1 MKPISPTST
10 FKSAQLENGNVL
22 IVQVDCDKE
31 NLPDLSKSEI
41 LKNVDLLSTFS
52 IPKRSASNGIRYL
65 NLPSYNAVDILKD
78 INKDLLCHYLAI
90 RYSMRNFFVYDYE
103 DQKKPSFTLT
113 FPSSFSLRDL
123 QRIIKNINNY
133 EDDEE
138 SIYIF
143 DKCAVSDEASFN
155 FITEK
160 IFEIKKDFPGNKIY
174 YLYRPGI
181 ASMKNKYI
189 YKVQIALDGY
199 NVDYNKFVVA
209 PMNTNPANILAIASK
224 SDDFPNIQIS
234 EAVFK
239 TASEANLIDF
249 NPSFA
254 TPENTKFITFEV
266 DNLKIEQTFQM
277 NDTIELSSHLIRFC
291 SFIKPEPD
299 EVPVQVS
306 QVIIIIN
313 NFKNYVFRYMYEP
326 FIINLKKTLTI
337 REFKEK
343 VLKCVKIKDKDDFL
357 KTKLKVMTKGIREE
371 MTKEKVEELQEQN
384 DDDVL
389 KNLRESSLIYVIYN

>member
-1 MKPISPTST
+1 MK
-10 FKSAQLENGNVL
+10 
-22 IVQVDCDKE
+22 
-31 NLPDLSKSEI
+31 
-41 LKNVDLLSTFS
+41 LK
-52 IPKRSASNGIRYL
+52 
-65 NLPSYNAVDILKD
+65 
-78 INKDLLCHYLAI
+78 
-90 RYSMRNFFVYDYE
+90 
-103 DQKKPSFTLT
+103 
-113 FPSSFSLRDL
+113 
-123 QRIIKNINNY
+123 
-133 EDDEE
+133 
-138 SIYIF
+138 
-143 DKCAVSDEASFN
+143 
-155 FITEK
+155 K
-160 IFEIKKDFPGNKIY
+160 IFQEIK
-174 YLYRPGI
+174 
-181 ASMKNKYI
+181 
-189 YKVQIALDGY
+189 
-199 NVDYNKFVVA
+199 
-209 PMNTNPANILAIASK
+209 
-224 SDDFPNIQIS
+224 
-234 EAVFK
+234 
-239 TASEANLIDF
+239 
-249 NPSFA
+249 
-254 TPENTKFITFEV
+254 FIEV